1 MRLLGP
7 NVCGRTISAAALAA
21 ASSLTFAGAAGAQD
35 LQIDPRPSI
44 DVTVAPPPAPVQ
56 RTYQIHEGLYVR
68 AALGLGLIGADLSDD
83 AGGPDISSG
92 GLELQA
98 DLLIG
103 GGPSPGLTIGGGVQ
117 YATQLS
123 GDWEVED
130 TDLVVSS
137 GDLSTFV
144 IGPFVDGYPTPND
157 GWHFGGLAGLAI
169 ATFDPGPGSD
179 GNTAIG
185 FGGSAWLGHDVWVAP
200 EWSLGGMLKLGALR
214 ATDDD
219 ITATKLSLSVLFT
232 VVVN

>member
-7 NVCGRTISAAALAA
+7 NVYGRTIAAAALAA
-21 ASSLTFAGAAGAQD
+21 ASSLSFASAAGAQD

-44 DVTVAPPPAPVQ
+44 DVTVAPPPGPVQ

-68 AALGLGLIGADLSDD
+68 AALGLGLMGADLSSD
-83 AGGPDISSG
+83 AGGPDLSSG

-98 DLLIG
+98 DLLVG
-103 GGPSPGLTIGGGVQ
+103 GGPSPGLTIGGGLQ

-130 TDLVVSS
+130 TELEISS

-169 ATFDPGPGSD
+169 ATFDAGGD
-179 GNTAIG
+179 GETALG

-214 ATDDD
+214 ASKDDV
-219 ITATKLSLSVLFT
+219 AVTKLSLSVLFT

>member
-1 MRLLGP
+1 MRLLGR
-7 NVCGRTISAAALAA
+7 NVYERTIALGVLAAAGVLTFSAAAA
-21 ASSLTFAGAAGAQD
+21 AQD

-44 DVTVAPPPAPVQ
+44 DVSVAPPPAPVQ

-68 AALGLGLIGADLSDD
+68 ADLGLGLLSADLSTD
-83 AGGPDISSG
+83 GFPDISTG

-117 YATQLS
+117 YATQLT
-123 GDWEVED
+123 GDWEVAD
-130 TDLVVSS
+130 TDLVAAS

-157 GWHFGGLAGLAI
+157 GWHFGGLAGLAL
-169 ATFDPGPGSD
+169 ASFDAGGD
-179 GNTAIG
+179 GETALG

-200 EWSLGGMLKLGALR
+200 EWSLGGMFKLGALR
-214 ATDDD
+214 ASKDD
-219 ITATKLSLSVLFT
+219 IAVTKLSLSVLFT
-232 VVVN
+232 VVMN

>member
-7 NVCGRTISAAALAA
+7 NVYGRTIAAAALAA
-21 ASSLTFAGAAGAQD
+21 ASSLTFAGAASAQD

-44 DVTVAPPPAPVQ
+44 DVSVAPPPAPVQ

-68 AALGLGLIGADLSDD
+68 AALGLGLLGADLSSD
-83 AGGPDISSG
+83 AGGPDLSSG

-98 DLLIG
+98 DLLVG
-103 GGPSPGLTIGGGVQ
+103 GGPSPGLTIGGGLQ
-117 YATQLS
+117 YATQLT

-130 TDLVVSS
+130 TELEISS

-169 ATFDPGPGSD
+169 ATFDAGDD
-179 GNTAIG
+179 GQTALG

-214 ATDDD
+214 ASKDDV
-219 ITATKLSLSVLFT
+219 AVTKLSLSVLFT

>member
-7 NVCGRTISAAALAA
+7 KMDGRTITAAALAA
-21 ASSLTFAGAAGAQD
+21 ASSLTFVSAAGAQD

-44 DVTVAPPPAPVQ
+44 DVSVAPPPAPVQ

-68 AALGLGLIGADLSDD
+68 AALGLGLLGADLSSD
-83 AGGPDISSG
+83 AGGPDLSSG

-98 DLLIG
+98 DLLVG
-103 GGPSPGLTIGGGVQ
+103 GGPSPGLTIGGGLQ
-117 YATQLS
+117 YATQLT

-130 TDLVVSS
+130 TELEIAS

-157 GWHFGGLAGLAI
+157 GWHFGGLAGLAL
-169 ATFDPGPGSD
+169 ASFDAGAD
-179 GNTAIG
+179 GETALG

-214 ATDDD
+214 ASKDDV
-219 ITATKLSLSVLFT
+219 AVTKLSLSVLFT
-232 VVVN
+232 VVMN

>member
-1 MRLLGP
+1 MRLFGL
-7 NVCGRTISAAALAA
+7 NLCQRTIALGVLTA
-21 ASSLTFAGAAGAQD
+21 ASSLTNTRTAGAQD
-35 LQIDPRPSI
+35 LTIDPRPSI
-44 DVTVAPPPAPVQ
+44 DVSVAPPPAPVQ

-68 AALGLGLIGADLSDD
+68 ANLGLGLLGADLSAD
-83 AGGPDISSG
+83 GVPDISSG

-98 DLLIG
+98 DLLVG
-103 GGPSPGLTIGGGVQ
+103 GGPAPGLTLGGGVM

-123 GDWEVED
+123 GDWELED
-130 TDLVVSS
+130 SELVVSS
-137 GDLSTFV
+137 GDLSTFL
-144 IGPFVDGYPTPND
+144 IGPFIDGYPTAND

-200 EWSLGGMLKLGALR
+200 EWSIGGMLKAGALR

-219 ITATKLSLSVLFT
+219 ITATKLSLSLLFT